1 VAGLQSSGK
10 YRALLVVSIAVISFI
25 VALGILYMV
34 GSRPPKGRQAEFTTR
49 GGTAAPFDRTKT
61 KQMFQLLLNGGL
73 QTVTVLDVGDAG
85 QIGLVQGQLQ
95 DDAER
100 FQRGDFSDP
109 LGVRGADLPGAAELK
124 VNAKQITIRYYALAD
139 GGQIE
144 YVTANPELV
153 HAIHS
158 WLMAQLQGNRAAGS

>member
-1 VAGLQSSGK
+1 V
-10 YRALLVVSIAVISFI
+10 
-25 VALGILYMV
+25 
-34 GSRPPKGRQAEFTTR
+34 
-49 GGTAAPFDRTKT
+49 PFDRTKT

-73 QTVTVLDVGDAG
+73 HTVTVLDGADGG
-85 QIGLVQGQLQ
+85 QIGLVQGRLR

-109 LGVRGADLPGAAELK
+109 PGVRGADLPGAAELK

-158 WLMAQLQGNRAAGS
+158 WLMAQLQGNRAPGS